1 MTKDILTASLPI
13 RMVDLDGIDKN
24 YIHPLWVKALDNPK
38 KLQVHAWEEETWTK
52 IEVAY
57 YNPDTNFITTSIG
70 AKDADE

>member
-1 MTKDILTASLPI
+1 MKKDILIANLPL
-13 RMVDLDGIDKN
+13 RMIDMQGVDTN
-24 YIHPLWVKALDNPK
+24 YIHPLFKKALENPK

-57 YNPDTNFITTSIG
+57 YNPDINFITTSIG